1 MATVD
6 VLDSIARYLDLHQYQ
21 QNEISDSV
29 CNLLNVTTALLEEDI
44 QLCSDGL
51 PNSGDE
57 FKMFLRQ
64 FYKQSVHLRHFE
76 LDIGPTHTTVRC
88 RVVYGTNTMVSH
100 PLFYFSNRIFRSV
113 ELLKKQL
120 KNLSFTYKITK
131 SHFFF
136 QIMNCEVG
144 SGIFFYYNATL
155 DKYACPPTGMSYSK
169 FLNRY
174 KNKIVF
180 YNNCPAS
187 ASPAT
192 GSQFSAEAQQPQC
205 SYATFS

>member
-1 MATVD
+1 MNTVD
-6 VLDSIARYLDLHQYQ
+6 VLDSLACYLDLHQYQ
-21 QNEISDSV
+21 KNEISDSV
-29 CNLLNVTTALLEEDI
+29 CNLLNVTTALLEEGML
-44 QLCSDGL
+44 LCSDGL

-88 RVVYGTNTMVSH
+88 RTAYGTNVMVSH

-131 SHFFF
+131 SHLFF
-136 QIMNCEVG
+136 QVMKCDDG
-144 SGIFFYYNATL
+144 SGIYF
-155 DKYACPPTGMSYSK
+155 
-169 FLNRY
+169 
-174 KNKIVF
+174 
-180 YNNCPAS
+180 
-187 ASPAT
+187 
-192 GSQFSAEAQQPQC
+192 
-205 SYATFS
+205 